1 MSMRKI
7 QVNTPRLFLLLVIL
21 LASALT
27 HPIQAQPQSGTLKG
41 TVKSPSGTPLSRV
54 SVQAAN
60 SGKGTSTDDN
70 GLYTLSLPAGNYE
83 ITYSSSGH
91 SPQTVSVTIAP
102 GATIVQD
109 IILAA
114 QSATVPDP
122 PRAAIGATSKVASP
136 GTPTREIV
144 QPIEI
149 SQISPILRPQIQAT
163 CPYVST
169 YCSSSSSLPSPAR
182 PNPSATP
189 ACPNRHA

>member
-1 MSMRKI
+1 MRNI
-7 QVNTPRLFLLLVIL
+7 QVNTSRLLLLLVTVFPIMVATL
-21 LASALT
+21 LIPTVS
-27 HPIQAQPQSGTLKG
+27 QAQPQSGTLKG

-70 GLYTLSLPAGNYE
+70 GLYTLSLAAGNYE
-83 ITYSSSGH
+83 ITYSSPGH
-91 SPQTVSVTIAP
+91 TPQTVSVTITP

-109 IILAA
+109 IILAV
-114 QSATVPDP
+114 QSAT
-122 PRAAIGATSKVASP
+122 T
-136 GTPTREIV
+136 TREIV

-149 SQISPILRPQIQAT
+149 SQISPILRPQIQAP

-169 YCSSSSSLPSPAR
+169 YCSSSSSLPSPAQ
-182 PNPSATP
+182 PNPSGTP